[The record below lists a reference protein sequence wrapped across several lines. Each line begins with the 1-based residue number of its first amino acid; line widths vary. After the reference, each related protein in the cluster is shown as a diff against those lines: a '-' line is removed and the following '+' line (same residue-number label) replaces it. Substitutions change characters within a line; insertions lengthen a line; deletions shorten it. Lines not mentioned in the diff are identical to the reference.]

1 MSSYNLAMYVV
12 YIISVLLIV
21 KAVRKAF
28 FTQLVTFDDYL
39 MRSKNFVIYFRNKTS
54 AINILKKALAS
65 NRFTK
70 DEENQLKI
78 KIGMLYNSKKDY
90 ENAKKYFDEI
100 LEYVR
105 KTKLPYDKELS
116 AIVVAYYSSG
126 DKDTARKV
134 YHWLRAKE
142 KYEPRFELFSYLDTY
157 IFK

>member
-1 MSSYNLAMYVV
+1 MNSYNFFMYVI
-12 YIISVLLIV
+12 YIVSIILIV

-28 FTQLVTFDDYL
+28 FAPLNTMDDYIN
-39 MRSKNFVIYFRNKTS
+39 RSNHFVMYFKNRTA
-54 AINILKKALAS
+54 AINVLVKALNNS
-65 NRFTK
+65 DLTESEK
-70 DEENQLKI
+70 NQLKI
-78 KIGMLYNSKKDY
+78 KIGILYNYKKDY

-100 LEYVR
+100 LEYV
-105 KTKLPYDKELS
+105 KKSKIPYDRELS
-116 AIVVAYYSSG
+116 AIVVVYYNLG